1 MAIVFEANYSKKLG
15 LPNFS
20 SHQYSVTIRTELTDL
35 TTVEEASTRLY
46 GILQDAV
53 DREIQHVG
61 FMPDASTYGMNN
73 GTAQNSDRRPSGRSN
88 GQGDGNARENGAAR
102 DPAAWRC
109 SDRQRE
115 LIEKIVREK
124 GLDKAE
130 IEKLAVE
137 MFGAG
142 VKQLDRLQASGLI
155 DELFDRHGDGR
166 RNGKARYRRER
177 APAGGGGG
185 E

>member
-61 FMPDASTYGMNN
+61 FMPDASTYGMKPGQNGN
-73 GTAQNSDRRPSGRSN
+73 GTNGHQPNGNGHGPQRNHDQWNCTEGQKGLILRVVNENQLEKNDVERMAQELFGIGVRELDKMQASQLIEELLEKCGQKSN
-88 GQGDGNARENGAAR
+88 GRRRWSRQPAR
-102 DPAAWRC
+102 
-109 SDRQRE
+109 S
-115 LIEKIVREK
+115 
-124 GLDKAE
+124 
-130 IEKLAVE
+130 
-137 MFGAG
+137 
-142 VKQLDRLQASGLI
+142 
-155 DELFDRHGDGR
+155 
-166 RNGKARYRRER
+166 
-177 APAGGGGG
+177 
-185 E
+185 

>member
-35 TTVEEASTRLY
+35 TQVEEASTRLY

-73 GTAQNSDRRPSGRSN
+73 GANTGN
-88 GQGDGNARENGAAR
+88 GNGHPRNGNGDGNPRNGSNGHR
-102 DPAAWRC
+102 LPADGWAC
-109 SDRQRE
+109 TEGQQK
-115 LIEKIVREK
+115 LILQLVHDHQ
-124 GLDKAE
+124 LDK
-130 IEKLAVE
+130 
-137 MFGAG
+137 
-142 VKQLDRLQASGLI
+142 
-155 DELFDRHGDGR
+155 
-166 RNGKARYRRER
+166 
-177 APAGGGGG
+177 
-185 E
+185 